1 MTIFSD
7 PRSFLFTVLFN
18 MLRSVYQLCNSI
30 LYGDPNVTHNENK
43 QMYFTVY
50 GYILNTFFYYLLN
63 EIIFRLWIELFF
75 AFHFMVDTFHNGFV

>member
-18 MLRSVYQLCNSI
+18 MLRSVYQLCNII

-43 QMYFTVY
+43 HLRLYFE
-50 GYILNTFFYYLLN
+50 NFFYYLLN
-63 EIIFRLWIELFF
+63 EIILASLFWIELFI
-75 AFHFMVDTFHNGFV
+75 AFHFMVDTFITVF